1 MVGRV
6 QQRAAIL
13 LGGVLIAAGSLT
25 AVLLRDLGTW
35 DPLLGAALLAFVLA
49 TDPLAFTVGRWQVT
63 PGFLGL
69 VIAMALLG
77 PTAAAVIGIL
87 ATLVD
92 CLRARPRAGA
102 WLINIAAFTWFPLVG
117 GTIMQALAAAIGLA
131 PVDAAFALV
140 VAAGFVPAMVVNVGI
155 AALGLRLLDGTPM
168 WSTLRELFVP
178 LVPSELAMVALA
190 SLIVYL
196 QAQAGV
202 LVLLAGAAVASVYL
216 WTLRELLRSEQRG
229 RQLALRTQQLDRR
242 TRELA
247 SLQVG
252 VLAAML
258 KTLSLRDRM
267 TARHSAAVARYSREL
282 AAEAGLSDEQQELV
296 HTAGLLHD
304 IGKFSLP
311 DHILLADRRLEDE
324 DWQLVRQ
331 HPAHGAHVVR
341 QVEGYGPVADIVL
354 GHHERVDG
362 RGYPRGL
369 VADAIPLLSRI
380 ISIADTY
387 DVLTA
392 RDSYRRPL
400 TPAAAAT
407 ELRRVAGTQLDARLV
422 DLFCGLLERGEVSFF
437 HGDDADFEAELQLER
452 RVREVAR
459 PRDDSA
465 AS

>member
-1 MVGRV
+1 VLV
-6 QQRAAIL
+6 AA
-13 LGGVLIAAGSLT
+13 AALV

-35 DPLLGAALLAFVLA
+35 DPLLGVALLAFVLA
-49 TDPLAFTVGRWQVT
+49 TDPLAVTVGRWQVT
-63 PGFLGL
+63 PNFLGL

-77 PTAAAVIGIL
+77 PTAAAAMSTA

-92 CLRARPRAGA
+92 TARARPRP
-102 WLINIAAFTWFPLVG
+102 AAALVNLAACAWFPLVG
-117 GTIMQALAAAIGLA
+117 GAIMQLLADRQGLT
-131 PVDAAFALV
+131 PGDPAFALV
-140 VAAGFVPAMVVNVGI
+140 VAAGFLPAMVVNVAI
-155 AALGLRLLDGTPM
+155 AALGLRLLDGVPV
-168 WSTLRELFVP
+168 WNTLRELFVP

-190 SLIVYL
+190 ALIVYL
-196 QAQAGV
+196 NVHVGG
-202 LVLLAGAAVASVYL
+202 LVLLAGAGVALIYL
-216 WTLRELLRSEQRG
+216 WTLRELLRSQQRA
-229 RQLALRTQQLDRR
+229 RALDQRTKQLDRR
-242 TRELA
+242 THELA

-282 AAEAGLSDEQQELV
+282 AREAGLPVEQQELV

-311 DHILLADRRLEDE
+311 DHILLADRRLDDE
-324 DWQLVRQ
+324 DWNLVRQ

-354 GHHERVDG
+354 GHHERIDG

-369 VADAIPLLSRI
+369 VADAIPLLARI

-400 TPAAAAT
+400 TPVAAAA
-407 ELRRVAGTQLDARLV
+407 ELRRVAGAQLDARLV
-422 DLFCGLLERGEVSFF
+422 GIFCEMLERGEVSFF

-459 PRDDSA
+459 PRDEGSPA
-465 AS
+465 

>member
-1 MVGRV
+1 MVRRV
-6 QQRAAIL
+6 RERTVIGVSA
-13 LGGVLIAAGSLT
+13 VLIAGALVT
-25 AVLLRDLGTW
+25 ALLVRDLGTW

-49 TDPLAFTVGRWQVT
+49 TDPLAVTVGRWQVT
-63 PGFLGL
+63 PNFLGL

-77 PTAAAVIGIL
+77 PTAAAAMSAA

-92 CLRARPRAGA
+92 TARARPRPGA
-102 WLINIAAFTWFPLVG
+102 TMINLAACSWFPLVG
-117 GTIMQALAAAIGLA
+117 GIIMQGLAAAHDLTPADPG
-131 PVDAAFALV
+131 FALV
-140 VAAGFVPAMVVNVGI
+140 VAAGFVPAMVVNVAV
-155 AALGLRLLDGTPM
+155 AALGLRLLDGVPV

-190 SLIVYL
+190 ALIVYL
-196 QAQAGV
+196 QVQVGV
-202 LVLLAGAAVASVYL
+202 LVLLGGAAVALVYL
-216 WTLRELLRSEQRG
+216 WTLRELLRSQQRA
-229 RQLALRTQQLDRR
+229 RQLAERTRQLDRR
-242 TRELA
+242 THELA

-282 AAEAGLSDEQQELV
+282 AAEAGLSEEQQELV

-311 DHILLADRRLEDE
+311 DHILLADRRLDDE

-369 VADAIPLLSRI
+369 VADAIPLLARI

-400 TPAAAAT
+400 TPAAAAS

-422 DLFCGLLERGEVSFF
+422 GLFCDLLERGEVSFF
-437 HGDDADFEAELQLER
+437 HGDDADFEAELQLDR
-452 RVREVAR
+452 RVGEVAA
-459 PRDDSA
+459 PRDEA

>member
-1 MVGRV
+1 MVRT
-6 QQRAAIL
+6 RAVTWVSAVL
-13 LGGVLIAAGSLT
+13 LAAAVVT
-25 AVLLRDLGTW
+25 AVLLRDVGTW
-35 DPLLGAALLAFVLA
+35 DPVLGIALLAFVLA
-49 TDPLAFTVGRWQVT
+49 TDPLAVTVGRWQVT
-63 PGFLGL
+63 PNFLGL

-77 PTAAAVIGIL
+77 PTAAAAMSVT

-92 CLRARPRAGA
+92 GRRLRPRPAAG
-102 WLINIAAFTWFPLVG
+102 LVNLAAFAWFPLVG
-117 GTIMQALAAAIGLA
+117 GSSMQLLAERHDLA
-131 PVDAAFALV
+131 PGDPAFALV
-140 VAAGFVPAMVVNVGI
+140 VAAGFLPAMVVNVAI
-155 AALGLRLLDGTPM
+155 AAVGLRLLDGVPV

-178 LVPSELAMVALA
+178 LVPSELAMVAFA
-190 SLIVYL
+190 ALIVHL
-196 QAQAGV
+196 QVRVGE
-202 LVLLAGAAVASVYL
+202 LVLLAGAGVAVVYL
-216 WTLRELLRSEQRG
+216 WTLRELLRSQERA
-229 RQLALRTQQLDRR
+229 RALADRTRQLDRR
-242 TRELA
+242 THELA

-267 TARHSAAVARYSREL
+267 TARHSAAVARYAREL
-282 AAEAGLSDEQQELV
+282 AREAGLPLEQQELV

-311 DHILLADRRLEDE
+311 DHILLADRRLDDE
-324 DWQLVRQ
+324 DWNLVRQ

-341 QVEGYGPVADIVL
+341 QVEGYGPVADIIL

-380 ISIADTY
+380 ISITDTY

-392 RDSYRRPL
+392 RDSYRRPM
-400 TPAAAAT
+400 TPVAAAA

-422 DLFCGLLERGEVSFF
+422 GLFCEMLERGEVSFF

-452 RVREVAR
+452 RVHEVAR
-459 PRDDSA
+459 PRDEGSA
-465 AS
+465 T